1 MKRGEGP
8 TEISVGGTRHSN
20 SVDFGGCPPT
30 ALCDD
35 ADMLGAGA
43 AGPAAIPGVVART
56 PLFRR
61 LSAAVETGVTL
72 ISAPAGSGK
81 TVLLRSWITATGLD
95 ARTAWVSVDSSE
107 HDAQRFW
114 LSVVKAL
121 RSIPTAA
128 ALVDQRTA
136 TPQFD
141 GLTFVDR
148 LIDDLHEL
156 DQPVTLVIDDLHE
169 LVSTDAQNQLERFL
183 ARRPR
188 HLAMVLATRHD
199 PQLGLHRLRL
209 SGELTELR
217 AADLRFSAAEALE
230 LLVASGITLPD
241 EAAARL
247 NARTEGWAAGLR
259 LAALALAGDPDPVR
273 FVAEFSGSERT
284 VADYLVAEVLDQQPE
299 EVRTLLIETSILDR
313 VSGPLADRLLGT
325 TGADRILLWLEASNA
340 FVTALDAERE
350 WFRYHQLFA
359 DLLRLELR
367 RTSPGRLPVL
377 HTAAADW
384 YLEHGDVIE
393 ALRHRGAAED
403 WPGAG
408 ALLAERGFSL
418 VLDGHGATIDR
429 LLGAFPPDRL
439 ADAELLA
446 LLAYREL
453 SERSLDAAAEHLALA
468 ERLAETLPREGRDRV
483 HLGLTLTRL
492 ALARRRGDLDAALRE
507 VGPFLEPVD
516 AHTARTLA
524 VGADARVV
532 ALMNLGVVELWS
544 ARLADAE
551 QHLERALA
559 LARELERPFVE
570 ISCLS
575 NLSLVFSTRSFAPAR
590 ARAEQAL
597 RIADAHG
604 WAADPVAGTALASL
618 ASMDTAQGRFE
629 DARGRL
635 GRAAP
640 LLRAEIEPAGA
651 LFLQFVWGDLLSG
664 EGRVAEA
671 IDAYLA
677 AGRLQRVLT
686 TRHILT
692 GPVREF
698 IAILQLRGGDADAAR
713 TTLASLD
720 DDDRRQAEA
729 RLAIAA
735 LATADGAPAD
745 AIETL
750 DDVITGDVPVLRV
763 GTMVQALVI
772 AAAAHDLVGERS
784 QAEDLI
790 ERALDLAEPDSLV
803 LPFLVTPVPGLLELL
818 ERHPRH
824 QTAHRALLSD
834 LIDVLHGSAH
844 TVRASRP
851 QALAEDLSS
860 SELRVLRFLPSNL
873 SAAEIA
879 AELYVSTSTVKTHM
893 RHIYDKLGAH
903 RRTEA
908 VDRARGLGL
917 LGPSGPKRT

>member
-1 MKRGEGP
+1 
-8 TEISVGGTRHSN
+8 
-20 SVDFGGCPPT
+20 
-30 ALCDD
+30 
-35 ADMLGAGA
+35 MLGAGA
-43 AGPAAIPGVVART
+43 AGPAALPGVVART
-56 PLFRR
+56 QLFAR
-61 LSAAVETGVTL
+61 LSAAVESGVTL

-81 TVLLRSWITATGLD
+81 TVLLRSWIRATESG
-95 ARTAWVSVDSSE
+95 ARTAWVSVDSDE

-114 LSVVKAL
+114 LEVVEAL
-121 RSIPTAA
+121 RSIPGAA
-128 ALVDQRTA
+128 AVVDQPTA
-136 TPQFD
+136 TPEFNGQ
-141 GLTFVDR
+141 TFVDR

-156 DQPVTLVIDDLHE
+156 DQRVMLVIDDLHE
-169 LVSTDAQNQLERFL
+169 LVSTEAQNQLERFL

-188 HLAMVLATRHD
+188 HLSVILATRHD

-217 AADLRFSAAEALE
+217 AADLRFSATEALE

-259 LAALALAGDPDPVR
+259 LAALALAGNPDPAR

-299 EVRTLLIETSILDR
+299 EVRTLLLETSILDR

-325 TGADRILLWLEASNA
+325 NGADRILLRLEASNA
-340 FVTALDAERE
+340 FVTALDAERL

-367 RTSPGRLPVL
+367 RTSPERLPIL
-377 HTAAADW
+377 HTTAADW
-384 YLEHGDVIE
+384 YLEHGHVID
-393 ALRHRGAAED
+393 ALRHRGAADD
-403 WPGAG
+403 WPGA
-408 ALLAERGFSL
+408 ARLLAEHGFGL
-418 VLDGHGATIDR
+418 VLDGHGTTIDR
-429 LLGAFPPDRL
+429 LLGAFPPDQL
-439 ADAELLA
+439 GDAELLA

-468 ERLAETLPREGRDRV
+468 ERLAERVPREGRHRV
-483 HLGLTLTRL
+483 NLGLTLTRL
-492 ALARRRGDLDAALRE
+492 ALARRRGDLEAALRE

-516 AHTARTLA
+516 ADTAREVA
-524 VGADARVV
+524 FGADARVV

-559 LARELERPFVE
+559 LARQLERPFVE

-575 NLSLVFSTRSFAPAR
+575 HLSLVISTRSFAPAR
-590 ARAEQAL
+590 ARAEEAL
-597 RIADAHG
+597 RLADARG

-651 LFLQFVWGDLLSG
+651 LFVQFVWGDLLSG
-664 EGRVAEA
+664 EGRLAEA

-692 GPVREF
+692 GPVRES
-698 IAILQLRGGDADAAR
+698 IALLQLRGGDADASR

-735 LATADGAPAD
+735 LRITDGAPAD
-745 AIETL
+745 AIEAL
-750 DDVITGDVPVLRV
+750 GDVLTGGVPVLRV
-763 GTMVQALVI
+763 GTIVQALVI
-772 AAAAHDLVGERS
+772 AAAAHDLVGDRS
-784 QAEDLI
+784 QAEDLV
-790 ERALDLAEPDSLV
+790 EWALDLAEPDGLV
-803 LPFLVTPVPGLLELL
+803 LPFLVTPAPQLVELL

-824 QTAHRALLSD
+824 RTAHAALLSD
-834 LIDVLHGSAH
+834 LIDVLHGSAPA
-844 TVRASRP
+844 VRASRP
-851 QALAEDLSS
+851 QSLSEELS
-860 SELRVLRFLPSNL
+860 GSEVRVLRYLPSNL
-873 SAAEIA
+873 STSEIA
-879 AELYVSTSTVKTHM
+879 AELYLSTSTVKTHM

-908 VDRARGLGL
+908 VERARALGL
-917 LGPSGPKRT
+917 LGPSGPRRS